1 MDGLLSKL
9 RSLDAYPKVNED
21 FYSRTLS
28 GGLITLASSVV
39 MLLLFVSE
47 LRTRLAF
54 SLFSPLR
61 LDPFPLYL
69 FLRSAG

>member
-28 GGLITLASSVV
+28 GGLITLASSLV
-39 MLLLFVSE
+39 MLLLFLSE
-47 LRTRLAF
+47 LSTHPSLPLPRPDLRF
-54 SLFSPLR
+54 SVGSCGLR
-61 LDPFPLYL
+61 RF
-69 FLRSAG
+69 

>member
-1 MDGLLSKL
+1 MELWSKL
-9 RSLDAYPKVNED
+9 RNLDAYPKVNED

-28 GGLITLASSVV
+28 GGIITLASSVV

-54 SLFSPLR
+54 FLVLSPCA
-61 LDPFPLYL
+61 
-69 FLRSAG
+69 SI